1 MVGGAAVSARIRP
14 ACPGDLPAIVAIKE
28 ALGFVSGSPRPRGGF
43 LLGCAPERYSS
54 LIGAD
59 CVLVL
64 EQEGRLAGFAVA
76 MPDPL
81 LRASE
86 LWARRSLI
94 RWRNGEG
101 EPPPGEPIAYF
112 DQLALA
118 PTASR
123 LAAAPLALAAV
134 CRLADSGHA
143 RLYATT
149 LQAPIRN
156 PAALPLL
163 RGCGARV
170 VGSVTEHYDNV
181 GEVVS
186 DLHCAPLSTAM
197 TRLDSQPLGL
207 RIAASAAGL
216 AA

>member
-1 MVGGAAVSARIRP
+1 VSGRIRP
-14 ACPGDLPAIVAIKE
+14 ARPGDLQAIVAIKE
-28 ALGFVSGSPRPRGGF
+28 ALGFAPGSRRPRGGF
-43 LLGCAPERYSS
+43 LLGCPPERYSA
-54 LIGAD
+54 LIGSG

-64 EQEGRLAGFAVA
+64 EQEKGVAGFAVA
-76 MPDPL
+76 LPDSL

-94 RWRNGEG
+94 RWREKEA

-118 PTASR
+118 PSASR
-123 LAAAPLALAAV
+123 LSAAPLALAAV
-134 CRLADSGHA
+134 SRLAEAGHA

-163 RGCGARV
+163 RGFGARV
-170 VGSVTEHYDNV
+170 VGSVTEHYEGV

-186 DLHCAPLSTAM
+186 DLHCAPLAAAM
-197 TRLDSQPLGL
+197 TALDSVPLGL
-207 RIAASAAGL
+207 RIAATTAAL

>member
-1 MVGGAAVSARIRP
+1 MTARIRP
-14 ACPGDLPAIVAIKE
+14 AGASDLAAIVAIKQSL
-28 ALGFVSGSPRPRGGF
+28 AFSPGGARPRGGF
-43 LLGCAPERYSS
+43 LLGCAPERYLA
-54 LIGAD
+54 LIAAD

-64 EQEGRLAGFAVA
+64 GQGKRVAGFAVA
-76 MPDPL
+76 VPDPL
-81 LRASE
+81 LRASD

-94 RWRNGEG
+94 RWSEGEG

-118 PTASR
+118 PWASR
-123 LAAAPLALAAV
+123 LAAAPLALAAAR
-134 CRLADSGHA
+134 RLAESGHA

-163 RGCGARV
+163 RGFGARI
-170 VGSVTEHYDNV
+170 VGRVTEHYDEV

-186 DLHCAPLSTAM
+186 DLHCAPLSTDLEAV
-197 TRLDSQPLGL
+197 RAAPLGL
-207 RIAASAAGL
+207 RISTRAAAL

>member
-1 MVGGAAVSARIRP
+1 MTGRIRP
-14 ACPGDLPAIVAIKE
+14 ARTGDLPAIVAIKE
-28 ALGFVSGSPRPRGGF
+28 ALGFAPGSRRPRGGF
-43 LLGCAPERYSS
+43 LLGCAPERYSA
-54 LIGAD
+54 LIEAE

-64 EQEGRLAGFAVA
+64 EQEKRAAGFAVA
-76 MPDPL
+76 LPDSL
-81 LRASE
+81 LRGSE

-94 RWRNGEG
+94 RWRKKEG

-118 PTASR
+118 PWASR
-123 LAAAPLALAAV
+123 LAAAPLALAAT
-134 CRLADSGHA
+134 CRLAEAGHIW
-143 RLYATT
+143 LYATT

-163 RGCGARV
+163 RGIGARV
-170 VGSVTEHYDNV
+170 VGSVTEHYESV

-186 DLHCAPLSTAM
+186 DLHRAKLSTAL
-197 TRLDSQPLGL
+197 TALQSDPLGL
-207 RIAASAAGL
+207 RIAASTAAL

>member
-1 MVGGAAVSARIRP
+1 MTGLIRP
-14 ACPGDLPAIVAIKE
+14 AGAGDLPAIVAIKE
-28 ALGFVSGSPRPRGGF
+28 ALGFAPGSRRPRGGF
-43 LLGCAPERYSS
+43 LLGCAPERYSA
-54 LIGAD
+54 LIGAQ
-59 CVLVL
+59 CVLAL
-64 EQEGRLAGFAVA
+64 EQEGRVAGFAVA
-76 MPDPL
+76 LPDPL

-86 LWARRSLI
+86 LWARRALI
-94 RWRNGEG
+94 RWREAEG

-118 PTASR
+118 PWASR
-123 LAAAPLALAAV
+123 LGAAPLALASAL
-134 CRLADSGHA
+134 RLAEAGHN

-163 RGCGARV
+163 RGIGARV
-170 VGSVTEHYDNV
+170 VGSVTEHYEGV

-186 DLHCAPLSTAM
+186 ELHCAPLSTALPAL
-197 TRLDSQPLGL
+197 RSLPLGA
-207 RIAASAAGL
+207 RILATAETL

>member
-1 MVGGAAVSARIRP
+1 MTARIRP
-14 ACPGDLPAIVAIKE
+14 AGPGDLAAIVAIKE
-28 ALGFVSGSPRPRGGF
+28 ALAFAPGSARPRGGF
-43 LLGCAPERYSS
+43 LLGCAPERYLA
-54 LIGAD
+54 LIGAG

-64 EQEGRLAGFAVA
+64 EQERQIAGFAVTV
-76 MPDPL
+76 PDPL
-81 LRASE
+81 LRASD

-94 RWRNGEG
+94 RWRAGEG
-101 EPPPGEPIAYF
+101 EPPEGERIAYF

-118 PTASR
+118 PSASR
-123 LAAAPLALAAV
+123 LGAAPLALAAAG
-134 CRLADSGHA
+134 RLAEAGHA

-163 RGCGARV
+163 RGIGARL
-170 VGSVTEHYDNV
+170 VGRVTEQYEDV

-186 DLHCAPLSTAM
+186 DLHCAPLSMAIAA
-197 TRLDSQPLGL
+197 LHSVPLGV
-207 RIAASAAGL
+207 RIAAQTAAL

>member
-1 MVGGAAVSARIRP
+1 MTGRIR
-14 ACPGDLPAIVAIKE
+14 AARADDVAAIVAIKQ
-28 ALGFVSGSPRPRGGF
+28 ALGFVPGAARPRGGV
-43 LLGCAPERYSS
+43 LLGCPPERYAA
-54 LIGAD
+54 LIEAK

-64 EQEGRLAGFAVA
+64 EQCVRVAGFAVA
-76 MPDPL
+76 VPDPL
-81 LRASE
+81 LRASD

-94 RWRNGEG
+94 RWSDGEG
-101 EPPPGEPIAYF
+101 APPEDEPIAYF

-118 PTASR
+118 PWASR
-123 LAAAPLALAAV
+123 VGAAPLALAAV
-134 CRLADSGHA
+134 ARLAEAGHA

-163 RGCGARV
+163 RGFGARV
-170 VGSVTEHYDNV
+170 VGSVRESYEDV

-186 DLHCAPLSTAM
+186 DLHCVRLSAALVAV
-197 TRLDSQPLGL
+197 RALPLGL
-207 RIAASAAGL
+207 RIAARTQAL

>member
-1 MVGGAAVSARIRP
+1 VSARIRP
-14 ACPGDLPAIVAIKE
+14 AGPGDLAAIVAIKE
-28 ALGFVSGSPRPRGGF
+28 ALGFAPGSPRPRGGF
-43 LLGCAPERYSS
+43 LLGCPPERYSA
-54 LIGAD
+54 LIAAG

-64 EQEGRLAGFAVA
+64 EQEGRVAGFAVA
-76 MPDPL
+76 LPDPL
-81 LRASE
+81 LRSSD

-94 RWRNGEG
+94 RWRDREG

-118 PTASR
+118 PWASR
-123 LAAAPLALAAV
+123 LGAAPLALAAV
-134 CRLADSGHA
+134 SRLAEAGHA

-149 LQAPIRN
+149 LETPIRN

-163 RGCGARV
+163 RGFGARV
-170 VGSVTEHYDNV
+170 VGSVTEHYEGV

-186 DLHCAPLSTAM
+186 DLHCAPLAAAM
-197 TRLDSQPLGL
+197 AALRAVPAGL
-207 RIAASAAGL
+207 RIAAASNAL

>member
-1 MVGGAAVSARIRP
+1 MSGCIRP
-14 ACPGDLPAIVAIKE
+14 ARPGDLPAVVAIKE
-28 ALGFVSGSPRPRGGF
+28 ALGFAPGSRRPRGGF
-43 LLGCAPERYSS
+43 LLGCVPERYSAMIEAGC
-54 LIGAD
+54 L
-59 CVLVL
+59 LVL
-64 EQEGRLAGFAVA
+64 EQEGRVAGFAVA
-76 MPDPL
+76 LPDPL

-94 RWRNGEG
+94 RWRENEG

-118 PTASR
+118 PWASR
-123 LAAAPLALAAV
+123 LGAAPLALASV
-134 CRLADSGHA
+134 RRLAEAGHG

-163 RGCGARV
+163 RGIGARV
-170 VGSVTEHYDNV
+170 VGSVAEQYEGV

-186 DLHCAPLSTAM
+186 DLHCAPLSMALTA
-197 TRLDSQPLGL
+197 LHSLPLGL
-207 RIAASAAGL
+207 RIAATTAAL

>member
-1 MVGGAAVSARIRP
+1 MTARIRP
-14 ACPGDLPAIVAIKE
+14 ARAADLSAIVAIKE
-28 ALGFVSGSPRPRGGF
+28 ALGFAPGTRRPRGGF
-43 LLGCAPERYSS
+43 LLGCAPERYSA
-54 LIGAD
+54 LIGAG

-76 MPDPL
+76 LPDPL

-94 RWRNGEG
+94 RWREEEG
-101 EPPPGEPIAYF
+101 EPPPAEPIAYF

-118 PTASR
+118 PWAGR
-123 LAAAPLALAAV
+123 VGAAPLALASAR
-134 CRLADSGHA
+134 RLAEAGHI

-156 PAALPLL
+156 DSALPLL
-163 RGCGARV
+163 RGVGARV
-170 VGSVTEHYDNV
+170 VGSVTEHYEGV

-186 DLHCAPLSTAM
+186 DLHCAPLATALPAL
-197 TRLDSQPLGL
+197 RSVPLGL
-207 RIAASAAGL
+207 RIAATAVAL

>member
-1 MVGGAAVSARIRP
+1 MSARIRP
-14 ACPGDLPAIVAIKE
+14 ACAGDLPAIVAIKE
-28 ALGFVSGSPRPRGGF
+28 ALEFAPGARRPRGGF

-54 LIGAD
+54 LIGAE
-59 CVLVL
+59 CILVL
-64 EQEGRLAGFAVA
+64 EQEKRLAGFAVA

-94 RWRNGEG
+94 RWRDGEG

-118 PTASR
+118 PAASR

-134 CRLADSGHA
+134 YRLAESGHA

-163 RGCGARV
+163 RGFGARV
-170 VGSVTEHYDNV
+170 VGSVTEHYEGV

-197 TRLDSQPLGL
+197 TRVHSEPLGL
-207 RIAASAAGL
+207 RIAAVTAAL